1 MIIHRLFEVRY
12 PIFGQ
17 AHITSDL
24 CLAAN
29 LLWGRS
35 QSEGMKFTLP
45 AEHNVLPCLCHQPP
59 MTTQSRSALNC
70 YYQNMSARENPVL
83 ISCRGYLHIQVSTE
97 TKKFIE
103 ILLSSWEHDLHV
115 TSSARGTE
123 YWNGNASGAWYT
135 KPCGM
140 SKVKLITSPERPMEP
155 KAHLYLKRRWQ
166 LRRSGVTTNGFRHF
180 GLHSCFSSW

>member
-1 MIIHRLFEVRY
+1 METQANWRTVHCSQFASQDCWELGCELKCNSPAATAGCGHFNADWFPQESGHWKIGKMMINHDNPSTFWGKVPYFR
-12 PIFGQ
+12 
-17 AHITSDL
+17 TSPHYIWL

-70 YYQNMSARENPVL
+70 YSQNMSARENPVL

-103 ILLSSWEHDLHV
+103 ILLSSW
-115 TSSARGTE
+115 
-123 YWNGNASGAWYT
+123 
-135 KPCGM
+135 
-140 SKVKLITSPERPMEP
+140 
-155 KAHLYLKRRWQ
+155 
-166 LRRSGVTTNGFRHF
+166 
-180 GLHSCFSSW
+180 